1 MWRKEMQAKII
12 SRLIVASVFMLFSV
26 GLVIGCNATTQTD
39 QEMQAGA
46 SAKTPEKEV
55 QLSHGLFAKII
66 TAKGTIIVELEFE
79 KTPLTVVNFV
89 GLAEGTKDY
98 KPVGKRSG
106 PFYNGLTFHRVIA
119 NFMIQGGDPLG
130 NGRGGPGYNFPDE
143 FVPSL
148 TFSSPGVLAMANA
161 GPNTNGSQFFIT
173 HRATPHLNYKHTI
186 FGHVV
191 SGQDVVN
198 AIRQGDK
205 IRRIEIIRNGDK
217 ANNFATDQAAFD
229 KLMGEKR

>member
-1 MWRKEMQAKII
+1 MQAKII
-12 SRLIVASVFMLFSV
+12 SRLIVASAFMLFSV

-130 NGRGGPGYNFPDE
+130 NGTGGPGYSFPDE
-143 FVPSL
+143 FVPGL
-148 TFSSPGVLAMANA
+148 MFTGPGVLAMANA

-173 HRATPHLNYKHTI
+173 HKATPHLNYKHTI

-205 IRRIEIIRNGDK
+205 IRSIEIIRNGDK

-229 KLMGEKR
+229 RLLGEKR

>member
-1 MWRKEMQAKII
+1 MQAKII

-143 FVPSL
+143 FVPGL
-148 TFSSPGVLAMANA
+148 MFTGPGVLAMANA
-161 GPNTNGSQFFIT
+161 GLNTNGSQFFIT
-173 HRATPHLNYKHTI
+173 HRATSHLNYKHTI

-205 IRRIEIIRNGDK
+205 IRR
-217 ANNFATDQAAFD
+217 
-229 KLMGEKR
+229 

>member
-1 MWRKEMQAKII
+1 MQAKII

-130 NGRGGPGYNFPDE
+130 NGRGGPGYSFPDE
-143 FVPSL
+143 FVPGL
-148 TFSSPGVLAMANA
+148 MFTGPGVLAMANA
-161 GPNTNGSQFFIT
+161 GPNTNGSQFFLT
-173 HRATPHLNYKHTI
+173 FVETNYLNGNPLTAAENTALDL
-186 FGHVV
+186 VMV
-191 SGQDVVN
+191 
-198 AIRQGDK
+198 DK
-205 IRRIEIIRNGDK
+205 
-217 ANNFATDQAAFD
+217 T
-229 KLMGEKR
+229 